1 MIIKKIELNN
11 FMCYAGLNRFE
22 FKEGLNLI
30 IGDNGYGKSKL
41 FDAFYWVLYDQVFVS
56 EQKSFQPTKKVKDG
70 IVSDRAKS
78 ECNDHTLVTSVE
90 ITFHNPDRDIS
101 YIIERKYV
109 LSREGDGWKPS
120 YDSERSIWKKTMSV
134 MNAVL
139 VTDEED
145 KDRVLKT
152 ILPDNIKPYMW
163 FQGEQVESII
173 DFNQH
178 DTLTRAINVLSNISQ
193 FDELKSIAESAAK
206 TARLEYDKELKK
218 ASKDKSKSDELE
230 RKKKNIEDRLEY
242 LTREYENEKENHA
255 NAEDKAERLLY
266 KIQDAKNIKE
276 LENEKKTVER
286 LLGDLHQRILEGQ
299 IAFHKKLFKNKWLLK
314 GTEDL
319 LIIYSDKYSAY
330 TSKKLE
336 RVAAVKAKFDAEKAV
351 MKKLQTRL
359 PLDVPEPIYVEQM
372 LKEER
377 CRVCDREA
385 LKGSDAWNKIKELL
399 ERPNEKIKDED
410 DEPLTKQDFSDE
422 FKRLY
427 QNGLGLS
434 HVIKSA
440 DEDIN
445 ETLLFIQELNKKQ
458 RELNK
463 KYQTLESDIQ
473 TLLTNASLNL
483 SDADNIINE
492 YAEHTKKAKH
502 FGEEELKS
510 KQQIDVL
517 KGQLAE
523 TKEQLKGLA
532 TGEIPAWMIDKLKV
546 LEDFEDLA
554 QSTRERVFSQLIKL
568 LEDEANKHYSA
579 MTSGNK
585 SARGI
590 IRLKA
595 LANGNYMPELMDNNG
610 NPLVQLNTGNII
622 LIKLATIM
630 AIISARQGTRTTDLY
645 TLITDAPMSVFGED
659 YTIGFCKT
667 VSQVY
672 KQSIIMSKEFYRN
685 EKLRKELLTNE
696 EVKLGKVYLVTPSI
710 KEEERVNRNA
720 LSTNIKPLN

>member
-1 MIIKKIELNN
+1 MIIKKIEIQN
-11 FMCYAGLNRFE
+11 FMCYEGQNIFD
-22 FKEGLNLI
+22 FSEGLNVI

-41 FDAFYWVLYDQVFVS
+41 FDAFYWALYDQVFVS
-56 EQKSFQPTKKVKDG
+56 EQKKFQNTKEVRSK
-70 IVSDRAKS
+70 IVSDKAKN
-78 ECNDHTLVTSVE
+78 ECNEDKLTTSVKV
-90 ITFHNPDRDIS
+90 TFYNPDRDNS
-101 YIIERKYV
+101 YIIERKYS
-109 LSREGDGWKPS
+109 LTQNGQGWKEGS
-120 YDSERSIWKKTMSV
+120 DGERLIWKKDMSF
-134 MNAVL
+134 MNASL
-139 VTDEED
+139 VTDEDD
-145 KDRVLKT
+145 KARILNT

-193 FDELKSIAESAAK
+193 FDQLKSIAEAAAK
-206 TARLEYDKELKK
+206 TARSEYDKELKK
-218 ASKDKSKSDELE
+218 ASKDKVKSEDLE
-230 RKKKNIEDRLEY
+230 KKKKQLEERLSY
-242 LTREYENEKENHA
+242 LTQEYEKEKENHA
-255 NAEDKAERLLY
+255 NAEDKAEKLLY
-266 KIQDAKNIKE
+266 KIQDAKKIRE
-276 LENEKKTVER
+276 LESEKKNVQRQLE
-286 LLGDLHQRILEGQ
+286 DLHQRIIDDQ

-319 LIIYSDKYSAY
+319 LNSYSEQYANY
-330 TSKKLE
+330 NNNKLRKMAE
-336 RVAAVKAKFDAEKAV
+336 VKARIDAEKAV

-359 PLDVPEPIYVEQM
+359 PIDVPEPIYVEQM

-385 LKGSDAWNKIKELL
+385 PKGSEAWNRIKELL
-399 ERPNEKIKDED
+399 DRPDEKIKDQD
-410 DEPLTKQDFSDE
+410 DDPLTKHDFSDE

-427 QNGLGLS
+427 HNGLGMS
-434 HVIKSA
+434 HVIRNA

-445 ETLLFIQELNKKQ
+445 ETLSHAQELKRKQ

-463 KYQTLESDIQ
+463 KYQGLDSDIQ
-473 TLLTNASLNL
+473 SLLASAALNL

-492 YAEHTKKAKH
+492 YAEHTKKAKY
-502 FGEEELKS
+502 FAEEELKT
-510 KQQIDVL
+510 KQQIDTN
-517 KGQLAE
+517 KIKLAQVNDE
-523 TKEQLKGLA
+523 LKGLA
-532 TGEIPAWMIDKLKV
+532 TGEIPSWMIDKLKV

-554 QSTRERVFSQLIKL
+554 QSTRERVFSQLIKM
-568 LEDEANKHYSA
+568 LEEEANKHYSA

-595 LANGNYMPELMDNNG
+595 LSNGNYMPELTDNTG

-659 YTIGFCKT
+659 YTIGFCRT

-685 EKLRKELLTNE
+685 EKLRKELLTNDE
-696 EVKLGKVYLVTPSI
+696 IKLGKVYLITPSI
-710 KEEERVNRNA
+710 TEDERVNRNT
-720 LSTNIKPLN
+720 LSTNVKLLN

>member
-1 MIIKKIELNN
+1 MIIQKIEINN
-11 FMCYAGLNRFE
+11 FMCYAGPNVFDFE
-22 FKEGLNLI
+22 EGLNI
-30 IGDNGYGKSKL
+30 VIGDNGYGKSKL

-56 EQKSFQPTKKVKDG
+56 EQKQFQKTKAVKG
-70 IVSDRAKS
+70 KIVSDKAKT
-78 ECNDHTLVTSVE
+78 ECNEDQLVTSVTV
-90 ITFHNPDRDIS
+90 TFYNPDRDNS
-101 YIIERKYV
+101 YIIERKFV
-109 LSREGDGWKPS
+109 LTQNGQGWKES
-120 YDSERSIWKKTMSV
+120 NDSEQTIWKKDMSV
-134 MNAVL
+134 MNASL
-139 VTDEED
+139 VTNEED
-145 KDRVLKT
+145 RDRIVKS

-193 FDELKSIAESAAK
+193 FDELKTIAESAAK
-206 TARLEYDKELKK
+206 TARSEYDKELKK
-218 ASKDKSKSDELE
+218 ASKDKGRSEELE
-230 RKKKNIEDRLEY
+230 RKKKSIEERLEH
-242 LTREYENEKENHA
+242 LTKDYEKEKENHA

-266 KIQDAKNIKE
+266 KIQDAKKIRE
-276 LENEKKTVER
+276 LENEKRTIQRQVE
-286 LLGDLHQRILEGQ
+286 DLHQRILDEQ
-299 IAFHKKLFKNKWLLK
+299 IAFHKKLFRNKWLLK
-314 GTEDL
+314 GTEHLFD
-319 LIIYSDKYSAY
+319 IYSERYLAY
-330 TSKKLE
+330 NSKKLE
-336 RVAAVKAKFDAEKAV
+336 KVAAIKAKVDAEKEV
-351 MKKLQTRL
+351 MRKLQTRL

-385 LKGSDAWNKIKELL
+385 PKGSEAWNKIKELL
-399 ERPNEKIKDED
+399 ERPKEKIKDED

-427 QNGLGLS
+427 QNGLGLG
-434 HVIKSA
+434 HVIKST
-440 DEDIN
+440 DEDIK
-445 ETLLFIQELNKKQ
+445 ETLLSSQELTRRQ

-463 KYQTLESDIQ
+463 KYQSLESDIQ

-492 YAEHTKKAKH
+492 YAEHIKKAKY

-510 KQQIDVL
+510 KQQIDQL
-517 KGQLAE
+517 KIQLIDL
-523 TKEQLKGLA
+523 KEQLKGLA
-532 TGEIPAWMIDKLKV
+532 TGEIPSWMIDKLKV

-568 LEDEANKHYSA
+568 LEEEANKHYSA

-585 SARGI
+585 SARGL
-590 IRLKA
+590 IRLKS
-595 LANGNYMPELMDNNG
+595 LPNGNYMPELIDNNG
-610 NPLVQLNTGNII
+610 IPLVQLNTGNII

-685 EKLRKELLTNE
+685 EKLRKELLTSQE
-696 EVKLGKVYLVTPSI
+696 IKLGKVYLITPSI
-710 KEEERVNRNA
+710 KEEERVNRNSLA
-720 LSTNIKPLN
+720 TNIKLLN